1 MSAAEGGG
9 GPAQAQGG
17 SEREPV
23 LEIYT
28 QRGLEPYIMKPVGK
42 GKEMFGNMDLYKAP
56 QGKDRVKL
64 HSELIAHGVLHPV
77 LGDPDF
83 EFLKEMPFDRSI
95 TMPHLNNPYFQLI
108 KVFDNH
114 KILDKLK
121 SIYAESTA
129 PVQSRAQEYCEEIR
143 GMTYR
148 PTRAIWSPEKRNDL
162 RKISVTVANRVGRI
176 LNAAAEAA
184 AIESN
189 KELKPDEI
197 EITSEFEAGDDAAAA
212 EAHSAA
218 AELGLENQGAAD
230 AAGAGS
236 TAGSTAGQ
244 GGGSSRPSRKYK
256 KSKRVLRRKSRSTR
270 RR

>member
-1 MSAAEGGG
+1 
-9 GPAQAQGG
+9 
-17 SEREPV
+17 
-23 LEIYT
+23 
-28 QRGLEPYIMKPVGK
+28 MKPVGK
-42 GKEMFGNMDLYKAP
+42 GIEMFQGDSYKVP

-64 HSELIAHGVLHPV
+64 HSDLIAYGVLHPV

-95 TMPHLNNPYFQLI
+95 TMPHLNNPHFQLI

-114 KILDKLK
+114 KILDRLK
-121 SIYAESTA
+121 STYAVSTA
-129 PVQSRAQEYCEEIR
+129 IANQDVANEYCEGIR
-143 GMTYR
+143 EMTYR

-162 RKISVTVANRVGRI
+162 RKISVTVASRVRRI

-197 EITSEFEAGDDAAAA
+197 EIQSEFEVGDDAAAA
-212 EAHSAA
+212 EAHSA
-218 AELGLENQGAAD
+218 
-230 AAGAGS
+230 
-236 TAGSTAGQ
+236 AGQ

>member
-1 MSAAEGGG
+1 MSEAR

-28 QRGLEPYIMKPVGK
+28 QNGLQPYIMKPVGK
-42 GKEMFGNMDLYKAP
+42 GIEMFQSDSYKAP
-56 QGKDRVKL
+56 EGKDRVKL
-64 HSELIAHGVLHPV
+64 HSDLIAYGVLHPV

-114 KILDKLK
+114 KILDRLK
-121 SIYAESTA
+121 STYAESTA
-129 PVQSRAQEYCEEIR
+129 EVQSEAQKYCEGIR
-143 GMTYR
+143 EMTYR
-148 PTRAIWSPEKRNDL
+148 PTRAIWSPEERNDL
-162 RKISVTVANRVGRI
+162 RKISVTVASRVRRI

-197 EITSEFEAGDDAAAA
+197 EIQSEFEVGDDAAAA

-218 AELGLENQGAAD
+218 AKLGLEDQGAAD

-236 TAGSTAGQ
+236 TTGQ